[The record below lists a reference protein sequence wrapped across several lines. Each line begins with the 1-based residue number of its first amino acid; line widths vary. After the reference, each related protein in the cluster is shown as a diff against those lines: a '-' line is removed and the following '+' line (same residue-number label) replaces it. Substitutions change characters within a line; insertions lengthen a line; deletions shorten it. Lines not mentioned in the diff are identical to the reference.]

1 MSAARR
7 DMRAELMAWRRKR
20 SEQVARQRAMASLAP
35 PPFRVKRG
43 SNGEN
48 VGSHG
53 SLGAK
58 VSVNEIL
65 SRPCQFLGESCRNSQ
80 EETVPTTPPKNVP
93 RCMDFA
99 GPAAV
104 PGLSPRASDDRVSTP
119 EVPEELWPGDQHIG
133 RPRLVAAAREL
144 FEEDTGTN
152 WNSNEREAQTS
163 QRADRSAKSPDA
175 QDTRHHGDAVEVL
188 RELLKDNLHSSVV
201 SVASPRSFPE
211 TDHVVRSSEIFCD
224 SVASSPET
232 HGRSLCSSPVF
243 AESSLVSLSL
253 YMEQASLPRSPPPTP
268 ATPSAALAA
277 ATLILSKLP
286 ESSFAKQLSMALC
299 HLESEPGSPK
309 PRTESPSMQFAV
321 GSPVREA
328 LGGQSEALPRESTGH
343 RDSVGGPLSPLS
355 LESPVGT
362 APAEVS
368 KLKFE
373 EPM

>member
-20 SEQVARQRAMASLAP
+20 SEQVARERAMVSHAP
-35 PPFRVKRG
+35 PPFRVKGG

-65 SRPCQFLGESCRNSQ
+65 ARPCQFLGESCRNSQ
-80 EETVPTTPPKNVP
+80 EETVPTTPSKNVP

-104 PGLSPRASDDRVSTP
+104 PGLFPRASDDRVSTP
-119 EVPEELWPGDQHIG
+119 RVPQELWPGDQHVG

-144 FEEDTGTN
+144 FEDE
-152 WNSNEREAQTS
+152 
-163 QRADRSAKSPDA
+163 
-175 QDTRHHGDAVEVL
+175 
-188 RELLKDNLHSSVV
+188 
-201 SVASPRSFPE
+201 ASPRSFPE

-253 YMEQASLPRSPPPTP
+253 YMERAPLPRSPPPTP
-268 ATPSAALAA
+268 VTPSAALAA
-277 ATLILSKLP
+277 ATLTLSKLRRP

-299 HLESEPGSPK
+299 HLEGESGSPE
-309 PRTESPSMQFAV
+309 PRPESPSTQFAV

-355 LESPVGT
+355 LESPTGT

>member
-144 FEEDTGTN
+144 FEDE
-152 WNSNEREAQTS
+152 
-163 QRADRSAKSPDA
+163 
-175 QDTRHHGDAVEVL
+175 
-188 RELLKDNLHSSVV
+188 
-201 SVASPRSFPE
+201 ASPRSFPE

-328 LGGQSEALPRESTGH
+328 LGGESEALPRESTGH